1 MWARVRL
8 RRQLT
13 KLVDGGGQQRVL
25 GPHRAVRLTG
35 RVRRTVIVHGR
46 HAALHSGQVVKMAIF
61 CERQQFIREFGWRV
75 LFIGLLSLVPIAI
88 LGRAVHDDEERLP
101 WSCLIMD
108 RGVPPERG
116 LVGECPPARIA
127 HEWLL
132 PRVDPMVAL
141 ERVELR
147 ELLATLVTT
156 VGPLPCVN
164 FDMLVKRIPLSKS
177 PETNFTFKGFGPSV
191 DPVVMF

>member
-108 RGVPPERG
+108 LWTKRRTERSPTVSLTRICRAPNSQPLVTKYNSLLQPSDTCLPPWSLPERTQDAPG
-116 LVGECPPARIA
+116 PASPPPWPPSLQGRESPAFP
-127 HEWLL
+127 W
-132 PRVDPMVAL
+132 DPL
-141 ERVELR
+141 
-147 ELLATLVTT
+147 T
-156 VGPLPCVN
+156 
-164 FDMLVKRIPLSKS
+164 D
-177 PETNFTFKGFGPSV
+177 
-191 DPVVMF
+191 

>member
-1 MWARVRL
+1 MGASL
-8 RRQLT
+8 
-13 KLVDGGGQQRVL
+13 
-25 GPHRAVRLTG
+25 
-35 RVRRTVIVHGR
+35 
-46 HAALHSGQVVKMAIF
+46 AAH
-61 CERQQFIREFGWRV
+61 
-75 LFIGLLSLVPIAI
+75 
-88 LGRAVHDDEERLP
+88 
-101 WSCLIMD
+101 

-156 VGPLPCVN
+156 VGPLPWEGRDGGHESYRLLWAAWRPELPWGGRHGHEQPTVQEPQGS
-164 FDMLVKRIPLSKS
+164 VAS
-177 PETNFTFKGFGPSV
+177 PTAFQS
-191 DPVVMF
+191 